1 MDPAHPSYLVMKAVS
16 KSFPGV
22 KALHRASLE
31 VCSGECHALV
41 GENGAG
47 KSTLMKILA
56 GATLPDSAEIRLDGK
71 LVEIPSPLVA
81 RQLGISMIY
90 QELNLIQELTV
101 AENIFLGREPG
112 RSFGLLDRRRMFEES
127 RELLGRLHQSIDPRR
142 RARELSLAEQ
152 QIVEIVK
159 ALFQEARV
167 LIMDEPS
174 SILTEREMA
183 ELFDLVSRMKSQGLA
198 IIYISHRLE
207 EVFRACDRVTV
218 MRDGKTIATH
228 EVSTVTRQTMIKEM
242 VGRELSQIFPSSK
255 KPGFEQVLEVTS
267 VSRGSRLQNI
277 TLNVRRG
284 EIVGLA
290 GLVGAGRS
298 DLARAIF
305 GADPIDEGEIRYEG
319 ERLRGHT
326 PRESVRRGLG
336 LLTEDRKAQGLLLNM
351 TVRENI
357 TLANL
362 ARVSRRGFISRARER
377 GMIEPLVAQLKIK
390 TPSVEQGVAKLS
402 GGNQQKTLVARWLFV
417 ESRFLM
423 FDEPTRGIDVGAKA
437 EIYQLIVDLAAE
449 GRSILVISSELPELL
464 GLCHRIYVMRD
475 GALTGEFTAA
485 EATQELLL
493 SRAMDVAPPA

>member
-1 MDPAHPSYLVMKAVS
+1 M
-16 KSFPGV
+16 
-22 KALHRASLE
+22 
-31 VCSGECHALV
+31 
-41 GENGAG
+41 
-47 KSTLMKILA
+47 MKILA
-56 GATLPDSAEIRLDGK
+56 GATLPDSAEIRLGGV
-71 LVEIPSPLVA
+71 LAGIRSPLAA
-81 RQLGISMIY
+81 RRLGISMIY

-159 ALFQEARV
+159 ALSQEARV
-167 LIMDEPS
+167 MIMDEPS
-174 SILTEREMA
+174 SILTEREMV
-183 ELFDLVSRMKSQGLA
+183 ELFDLVSRLKSQGLA

-228 EVSTVTRQTMIKEM
+228 EVSKVTRQTMIKEM
-242 VGRELSQIFPSSK
+242 VGRELAQIFPSSN
-255 KPGFEQVLEVTS
+255 KPGVEPVLEVTN
-267 VSRGSRLQNI
+267 VTRQPRLQNI

-290 GLVGAGRS
+290 GLVGSGRS

-319 ERLRGHT
+319 ELLRGHT

-362 ARVSRRGFISRARER
+362 ARVSRGGFISRRREINR
-377 GMIEPLVAQLKIK
+377 VLPLVEQLHIK
-390 TPSVEQGVAKLS
+390 TPFVEQGIGKLS

-417 ESRFLM
+417 ESRFLI

-437 EIYQLIVDLAAE
+437 EIYRLIVDLAAE
-449 GRSILVISSELPELL
+449 GRSILMISSELPEIL

-475 GALTGEFTAA
+475 GALTGEFMAA

-493 SRAMDVAPPA
+493 ARAMDVALPA